1 MRRRVVAAAV
11 DDAPAR
17 VRRRRRRR
25 REAARVE
32 ARRVEGRDPEP
43 RGPRADERPPLR
55 RQAADERDVRVA
67 AHDGPA
73 LADGAEVA
81 VRAGDVVRRRPHLG
95 RGRHGAGAGLERPD
109 EPPRLRLPLPDDDVL
124 GRAVAEAHA
133 DGDAGL
139 VGRLQPLAQ
148 APRLD
153 DAAPPGRA
161 LACGDAV
168 ASMASSLGLGARRD
182 AREDAL
188 DGVAPRRQEPRD
200 NASKLKS
207 GRRKGPSSASVPAD
221 RAPARRSAA
230 RAPVCV

>member
-1 MRRRVVAAAV
+1 MASWWGKGRRGNTR
-11 DDAPAR
+11 
-17 VRRRRRRR
+17 
-25 REAARVE
+25 
-32 ARRVEGRDPEP
+32 
-43 RGPRADERPPLR
+43 
-55 RQAADERDVRVA
+55 
-67 AHDGPA
+67 
-73 LADGAEVA
+73 
-81 VRAGDVVRRRPHLG
+81 
-95 RGRHGAGAGLERPD
+95 

-139 VGRLQPLAQ
+139 VGRLQPLAE

-168 ASMASSLGLGARRD
+168 ASMASSLGLGARR
-182 AREDAL
+182 EP
-188 DGVAPRRQEPRD
+188 VAPGPQEPRRQEPRE

-230 RAPVCV
+230 RAPA